1 MSTEG
6 IEQRAPAPRPA
17 PADVRGAFWTLDRV
31 AEALEGH
38 AIGNAPRGGAPLV
51 RVWTDTRTI
60 APGDLFVALRGER
73 FDAHDYLRAAVDA
86 GAHALVVSRPE
97 AAANLGVPVVVVP
110 DTLVALGRLANYR
123 RRAWGRTVVG
133 IIGSNGK
140 TSTKELLKAA
150 LGSRLQVH
158 ATEGNLN
165 NLVGVPLT
173 LLALPSDADVALVE
187 MGTNQPGEVARLRDV
202 VRPDLVVVTSIAEE
216 HLEGLGDLAGVMREE
231 MSGTDGVSLVVAPAA
246 QPEVVAEARARAR
259 RVVGAGLDA
268 PNGTEQAGDLRAS
281 RWEVGPDGLGT
292 LEVEGITIR
301 PPVRG
306 VHNLRNAMLALA
318 AARECG
324 VALED
329 AARGIAAMPVP
340 PMRVNFDQLGALTL
354 INDAYNANPGSVR
367 AALELLEH
375 AGHGRQRVA
384 VLGTMLELG
393 AAAPRMHDELARAA
407 LASPLEIVAGIG
419 EFALALDRASADGGT
434 PSSDEVR
441 QRVVTAP
448 DVDALWTA
456 LAPRLSPDAVV
467 LLKGSRGVRLER
479 LVQPIARWA
488 GVEREA
494 VHAH

>member
-1 MSTEG
+1 MSDDG
-6 IEQRAPAPRPA
+6 IEQPAPPRRSVPA
-17 PADVRGAFWTLDRV
+17 GDHFWSLDRV
-31 AEALEGH
+31 ADALEDY
-38 AIGNAPRGGAPLV
+38 AVGNAPRGDAPLV

-60 APGDLFVALRGER
+60 APGDLFVALVGEK
-73 FDAHDYLRAAVDA
+73 FDAHEFLAKAVEA
-86 GAHALVVSRPE
+86 GAHALVVSKPE
-97 AAANLGVPVVVVP
+97 RAAGLGVPVIVVP
-110 DTLVALGRLANYR
+110 DTLEALGRLARYR
-123 RRAWGRTVVG
+123 RRAWGKTVVG

-150 LGSRLQVH
+150 LGSRLVVH
-158 ATEGNLN
+158 ATVGNLN

-173 LLALPSDADVALVE
+173 LFAMPDEADVALVE

-202 VRPDLVVVTSIAEE
+202 AQPDLVVVTSIAEE

-231 MSGTDGVSLVVAPAA
+231 MSGVDGAPLAVVPAG
-246 QPEVVAEARARAR
+246 QPEVVGEARGRAR
-259 RVVGAGLDA
+259 RVVSAGLEAADA
-268 PNGTEQAGDLRAS
+268 ATRSESLRAET
-281 RWEVGPDGLGT
+281 WEVGADGRGRIV
-292 LEVEGITIR
+292 VEGIEVR

-318 AARECG
+318 VARECG
-324 VALED
+324 VTLED
-329 AARGIAAMPVP
+329 AARGIEAMPVP
-340 PMRVNFDQLGALTL
+340 PMRVNFDQLGELTL

-375 AGHGRQRVA
+375 AGRGRQRVA

-393 AAAPRMHDELARAA
+393 SAAPRMHDELARAA
-407 LASPLEIVAGIG
+407 LASSLEIVAGVG

-434 PSSDEVR
+434 TSSDEVR

-456 LAPRLSPDAVV
+456 LAPRLAPDAVL

-479 LVQPIARWA
+479 LVEPISQWA
-488 GVEREA
+488 GVKA
-494 VHAH
+494 SPVDAH